1 MQIFSLHVSWP
12 LIKCQATTAP
22 SGFHKADIPRFT
34 WAGISFREQKP
45 SHREAAWPWQAADVR
60 YNRRSRREGCPD
72 LISLSSRRRGRH
84 IAQMPAVRAGG
95 RNNPL
100 HLFRYILI
108 ESSFIHKYIEHNS
121 SDLGTVFQF
130 LRSIHNRKRNLDSQ
144 YSEICLSTKFASKCS
159 VQTLFLVYI
168 FQKSSHVPN
177 GVESPWYNKSPLPPR
192 GKGLYI

>member
-1 MQIFSLHVSWP
+1 MCRPRRRELRDIRSGHPSRRDLRLYRTSAA
-12 LIKCQATTAP
+12 CQ
-22 SGFHKADIPRFT
+22 G
-34 WAGISFREQKP
+34 
-45 SHREAAWPWQAADVR
+45 QAA
-60 YNRRSRREGCPD
+60 SRWLGFC
-72 LISLSSRRRGRH
+72 SLKE
-84 IAQMPAVRAGG
+84 MPAVRAGG

-177 GVESPWYNKSPLPPR
+177 GVESP
-192 GKGLYI
+192 